1 MDILFNLLISRLL
14 TYFFHGKCPNMA
26 QRMKTF
32 FDCVIKDF
40 NQNELLPTKMLF
52 FIHSLSTLILYPFL
66 VVQMKHLGLDVQETA
81 IISFVTPFVS
91 IILPLFI
98 GRIADKIGHVKYLL
112 AVSSVAAGP
121 TALLLLLVPVA
132 RTTVMFPENLI
143 FSVSCEGESIPYLSL
158 HGEDMCI
165 LHENKKTLDSLFH
178 QQSCGFGC
186 QAYLDQTY
194 TDYVMNVSRYQ
205 VLLYDVI
212 YSKPMVYTFPVIPE
226 NESELRMETQRKIL
240 LKNNHRYSNTIMKM
254 SKNSFY
260 FPTMHMFNF
269 TCNMTNE
276 PNIGCVM
283 GGNEQFV
290 DFKRLEKFWNARL
303 KLLPPDNYDIE
314 ENTQTFEF
322 DYLNSTKQNNITCK
336 RNEVMNTKLI
346 SVSINVDLP
355 HSPIKHLD
363 IGSCSL
369 RCLVTTRRENVCIN
383 PVLKVE
389 QNVALS
395 FWSYLGIRVVLDI
408 INSASIIM
416 FETVLR
422 EKNDDYG
429 FQKVYVIIGGMICSP
444 FSGWMIDYASGGK
457 NYHDFRASF
466 RRRRT
471 EDEIEIDGS
480 PQTRVLSVEELLE
493 EYRRMHNPIDNT
505 DGEVTDEED
514 EAVFLERSLPPIQ
527 EENMDEQGA
536 SAEDPNQ
543 KQVSVPS
550 DYFVDSHDP
559 MPAIQKENFEQPQD
573 GQLVLPKAPNHIAVN
588 MPADAS
594 DGPQTTIQDQA
605 ISNNLNLSKNPGD
618 IQLDIP
624 CDGSDANAPKLEPN
638 GMGEALPGP
647 LDLHNNPDQIQ
658 VNPVLPDEVDAAVP
672 TVEENVEQ
680 EAVPAPNM
688 IAAADAPA
696 AAVNP
701 SNWFENITCTLC
713 FFRLLTL
720 LFSGAVML
728 AVWLIGSNHK

>member
-1 MDILFNLLISRLL
+1 
-14 TYFFHGKCPNMA
+14 MA
-26 QRMKTF
+26 EHMKTF

-52 FIHSLSTLILYPFL
+52 FIHSLSTLVLYPFL

-91 IILPLFI
+91 IILPLLI
-98 GRIADKIGHVKYLL
+98 GHIADKIGHVKYLL

-165 LHENKKTLDSLFH
+165 LHENKKTLDSFFH

-212 YSKPMVYTFPVIPE
+212 HSKPMIYTFPVIPE
-226 NESELRMETQRKIL
+226 NKSELRMETQRKVL

-260 FPTMHMFNF
+260 FPTMHMYNF
-269 TCNMTNE
+269 TCNMTYE
-276 PNIGCVM
+276 PNIGCIM

-290 DFKRLEKFWNARL
+290 DFKRLKKFWNARL

-383 PVLKVE
+383 PAFKVE
-389 QNVALS
+389 KNVALS

-429 FQKVYVIIGGMICSP
+429 LQRVYVIIGGMICTP
-444 FSGWMIDYASGGK
+444 FSGWMIDYASDGK
-457 NYHDFRASF
+457 NYHDFRPVFIFYVFLKMVTGILIFIIDLEFKKEALSVIKEITTILKDRELLVLFLTCATSGFVGGFIENFLVWFMDDMEGTIFLMGLTVTASGIVGIPITIMSGSIIKKAGHANIIF
-466 RRRRT
+466 IIVIVFCCFSIRLLGYSLIYESWWCLPLETLESITFMLMSAVTITYATKLSTVKTDYIIQGGLHYGFGKCLGIIIGGHLIKAIGIRQAFQT
-471 EDEIEIDGS
+471 FATVALLSGIVYITVHHSYLKQPVNLKAGEADTDSSTIFEGATCNSVIDLTQSEDE
-480 PQTRVLSVEELLE
+480 
-493 EYRRMHNPIDNT
+493 
-505 DGEVTDEED
+505 
-514 EAVFLERSLPPIQ
+514 
-527 EENMDEQGA
+527 
-536 SAEDPNQ
+536 
-543 KQVSVPS
+543 
-550 DYFVDSHDP
+550 
-559 MPAIQKENFEQPQD
+559 
-573 GQLVLPKAPNHIAVN
+573 
-588 MPADAS
+588 
-594 DGPQTTIQDQA
+594 
-605 ISNNLNLSKNPGD
+605 
-618 IQLDIP
+618 
-624 CDGSDANAPKLEPN
+624 
-638 GMGEALPGP
+638 
-647 LDLHNNPDQIQ
+647 
-658 VNPVLPDEVDAAVP
+658 
-672 TVEENVEQ
+672 
-680 EAVPAPNM
+680 
-688 IAAADAPA
+688 
-696 AAVNP
+696 
-701 SNWFENITCTLC
+701 
-713 FFRLLTL
+713 
-720 LFSGAVML
+720 
-728 AVWLIGSNHK
+728 